1 MKAIQL
7 NAKERAELLGLLETR
22 FRENSG
28 RHKNI
33 GWEDVRTKLDKE
45 TDKLRSL
52 YEMERTGGEPDIVL
66 LDAKAGEYV
75 FVDCCAES
83 PLGRRN
89 TSYDREGQ
97 ESRRAGVPEG
107 NAVDMASN
115 IGIDLLTE
123 TQYRRLQ
130 ELGEFDTKTSSWLR
144 TPPEVR
150 KRGGALYGDRRYGR
164 VFVYHNG
171 ASSYYSARGFR
182 GLLRV

>member
-89 TSYDREGQ
+89 TSYDRKA
-97 ESRRAGVPEG
+97 RNRAGQALPEG
-107 NAVDMASN
+107 M
-115 IGIDLLTE
+115 
-123 TQYRRLQ
+123 RLIWPRI
-130 ELGEFDTKTSSWLR
+130 LG
-144 TPPEVR
+144 
-150 KRGGALYGDRRYGR
+150 
-164 VFVYHNG
+164 
-171 ASSYYSARGFR
+171 
-182 GLLRV
+182 